1 MTTQHDDF
9 TIIRAWQAI
18 VSEAIHARATDIHV
32 EAHEHKTA
40 IRIRVDGEL
49 RALQTPIEVEH
60 ERVIARIK
68 VLARLD
74 IAEQRT
80 PQDGRLAVGLN
91 YTRPDVDCRVSIL
104 PTLYGEKAVLRLL
117 PSLSKDLDLNL
128 LGLHPEQLAH
138 LNDAIKQPDGL
149 ILVTG
154 PTGSGKT
161 RTLYSCLNKLNTNG
175 QNVCT
180 IEDPIEIR
188 LAGVNQIAYHP
199 KAGLDFNSIIRALLR
214 QDPDVIL
221 IGEIRDAMTAEL
233 AMQAAQTGHLVLST
247 LHTRSAVASIQRLR
261 SLGVASDVLRSCL
274 RCISSQRLA
283 RQICSTCHAA
293 AFTEACPQCGGSG
306 MFERIGIHEVL
317 PFTSSIADVFE
328 RYAGE
333 ADLMQHVKQMGF
345 YDMRSA
351 GMRHVK
357 NQRITLAELQ
367 TQLGTWD

>member
-1 MTTQHDDF
+1 M
-9 TIIRAWQAI
+9 
-18 VSEAIHARATDIHV
+18 
-32 EAHEHKTA
+32 
-40 IRIRVDGEL
+40 
-49 RALQTPIEVEH
+49 
-60 ERVIARIK
+60 
-68 VLARLD
+68 
-74 IAEQRT
+74 
-80 PQDGRLAVGLN
+80 
-91 YTRPDVDCRVSIL
+91 DCRVSIL